1 LKEGKVLYFRGLND
15 KGLKSFFKS
24 FFATLLALVVFFGLI
39 FILFFGIAGALL
51 ADEQVKI
58 DNQSVLVIDLS
69 KRLNDRKIDDPF
81 AEISGD
87 EAYPE
92 LSKAVKLI
100 KYAAK
105 DSLIKGIYLIAKDN
119 GNGAASST
127 ELRSALLEFKK
138 SKKFIIAFG
147 DYISQSAY
155 SIAALSD
162 KVYCH
167 PKGMFEWQGMSV
179 EYVFFKSL
187 LDRLE
192 IKPQIFY
199 AGKFKSATEPFRE
212 TSMTPA
218 NKEQTQVWLND
229 LYTEMLS
236 KVAESRGLS
245 ADSLKL
251 YAEQFRIDAPEKA
264 VQYKLIDGL
273 KYDDEVK
280 QEIKSTLGIAKADK
294 INFVSLSDYEKAA
307 DLSDEYAKDK
317 IAVVYAEGDIMYGKP
332 SQETITSDE
341 YLSILRNIRF
351 DKSIKAVVLRVNSPG
366 GSSLAS
372 EIIWREIE
380 MIKKEGK
387 KVVVSMGNVA
397 ASGGYYIACNA
408 NSIFVQP
415 NTITGSIGVFSVIPD
430 FSSFMKNKLGVTFD
444 GVATSKYADVP
455 SVTRAMTEEEK
466 KIIQHEVDKIYL
478 TFKTRVAEGRKLDLA
493 YVDSIAQGRVWTGKR
508 AIELKL
514 ADQIGGLEEAIAA
527 AVKMSGVKSYR
538 VKSYPEPKSFFEYIV
553 NVYPDELSRSSL
565 KKELGAEEYE
575 IFLRLKE
582 LKNEKGEIKARM
594 PFELSIH

>member
-1 LKEGKVLYFRGLND
+1 M
-15 KGLKSFFKS
+15 KSFFKS
-24 FFATLLALVVFFGLI
+24 FFASLLALIVFFGLI

-58 DNQSVLVIDLS
+58 RAKSVLVIDLA
-69 KRLNDRKIDDPF
+69 KRMSDREIDDPF
-81 AEISGD
+81 AELSGD
-87 EAYPE
+87 EAYPN
-92 LSKAVKLI
+92 LSTAVKLI
-100 KYAAK
+100 QHAAK
-105 DSLIKGIYLIAKDN
+105 DSLIKGIYIIAKEN
-119 GNGAASST
+119 GNGAASSS
-127 ELRSALLEFKK
+127 ELRNALIEFKK
-138 SKKFIIAFG
+138 SNKFIIANG

-155 SIAALSD
+155 AVAALAN

-187 LDRLE
+187 LDKLE

-212 TSMTPA
+212 TSMTSA

-229 LYTEMLS
+229 LYNEMLS
-236 KVAESRGLS
+236 KVSSSRKIPI
-245 ADSLKL
+245 DSLKK
-251 YAEQFRIDAPEKA
+251 YAEEFRIDAPEKA

-273 KYDDEVK
+273 KFDDEVK
-280 QEIKSTLGIAKADK
+280 EEIKSLLKLGKTDK
-294 INFVSLSDYEKAA
+294 INFVSLPDYAKGA
-307 DLSDEYAKDK
+307 DIKEGYAKDK

-332 SQETITSDE
+332 SPETITSDE
-341 YLSILRNIRF
+341 YLSILRSIKQ
-351 DKSIKAVVLRVNSPG
+351 DKSIKAVVLRINSPG

-372 EIIWREIE
+372 EIIWRELE

-408 NSIFVQP
+408 DKIYVQP
-415 NTITGSIGVFSVIPD
+415 NSITGSIGVFSVVPD
-430 FSSFMKNKLGVTFD
+430 FSSFMKNKLGITFD
-444 GVATSKYADVP
+444 GVSTSKYADLP

-466 KIIQHEVDKIYL
+466 KIIQQEVDKIYL
-478 TFKTRVAEGRKLDLA
+478 TFKTRVAEGRKLSLD

-508 AIELKL
+508 AIDLKL
-514 ADQIGGLEEAIAA
+514 ADQVGGLNEAIAE
-527 AVKMSGVKSYR
+527 AVKLSGVKEYR
-538 VKSYPEPKSFFEYIV
+538 VRSYPEPKSFFEYIM
-553 NVYPDELSRSSL
+553 NVYPDELSRASI

-575 IFLRLKE
+575 IFLRMKE
-582 LKNEKGEIKARM
+582 LKNERGEVKARM

>member
-1 LKEGKVLYFRGLND
+1 M
-15 KGLKSFFKS
+15 KSFFKS
-24 FFATLLALVVFFGLI
+24 FFASLLALLVFFTLI

-51 ADEQVKI
+51 ADEQVKV
-58 DNQSVLVIDLS
+58 DSKSVLVIDLS
-69 KRLNDRKIDDPF
+69 KRLSDRKIDDPF
-81 AEISGD
+81 AELSGD
-87 EAYPE
+87 ETYPE
-92 LSKAVKLI
+92 LSSAVKLI
-100 KYAAK
+100 KHAAK

-127 ELRSALLEFKK
+127 ELKSALNEFKQ
-138 SKKFIIAFG
+138 SNKFIIAYG

-155 SIAALSD
+155 SVAVLAD
-162 KVYCH
+162 KIYCH
-167 PKGMFEWQGMSV
+167 PKGIFEWQGMSV

-212 TSMTPA
+212 TSMTAA

-229 LYTEMLS
+229 LYSEMLS
-236 KVAESRGLS
+236 SVAVHRKLS
-245 ADSLKL
+245 IDSLRL
-251 YAEQFRIDAPEKA
+251 YADQFAIDAPEKA
-264 VQYKLIDGL
+264 VKYKLIDGV
-273 KYDDEVK
+273 KYDDELK
-280 QEIKSTLGIAKADK
+280 QEIKSLLKIAKTEK
-294 INFVSLSDYEKAA
+294 INFISLPDYEKAA
-307 DLSDEYAKDK
+307 DLSEGYAKDK
-317 IAVVYAEGDIMYGKP
+317 IAVVFAEGDIMYGKP
-332 SQETITSDE
+332 APETITSDE
-341 YLSILRNIRF
+341 YLTLLRNIRN

-387 KVVVSMGNVA
+387 KVIVSMGNVA

-408 NSIFVQP
+408 DKIFVQP
-415 NTITGSIGVFSVIPD
+415 NTITGSIGVFSVVPD
-430 FSSFMKNKLGVTFD
+430 FSSFLKNKVGVTFD
-444 GVATSKYADVP
+444 GVATSKYADAP
-455 SVTRAMTEEEK
+455 SVTRPMTEEER
-466 KIIQHEVDKIYL
+466 KIIQNEVDKIYF
-478 TFKTRVAEGRKLDLA
+478 TFKSRVAEGRRLKMD

-514 ADQIGGLEEAIAA
+514 ADQLGGLDAAIAE
-527 AVKMSGVKSYR
+527 AVKLTGVKEYR
-538 VKSYPEPKSFFEYIV
+538 VKSYPEPKSFFEYIM
-553 NVYPDELSRSSL
+553 NSYPDQFTRSSL

-575 IFLRLKE
+575 IYLRLKE
-582 LKNEKGEIKARM
+582 LKNDRGEVKARM